1 MYAAQVTAA
10 SGRSHAS
17 TTVRA
22 ARARH
27 FWGRMLLHGA
37 LSACLLT
44 VSLGI
49 GMWGYRHYE
58 GLGWRD
64 AFLNA
69 AMLLSGMGPV
79 DMQLSEG
86 GKVFAGV
93 FALYSGLVV
102 LAIAGLLLTPAVH
115 RVMHRVH
122 WDDEP

>member
-1 MYAAQVTAA
+1 
-10 SGRSHAS
+10 
-17 TTVRA
+17 
-22 ARARH
+22 
-27 FWGRMLLHGA
+27 MLLHGA

-58 GLGWRD
+58 GLGWCD

-79 DMQLSEG
+79 DMQLSEA